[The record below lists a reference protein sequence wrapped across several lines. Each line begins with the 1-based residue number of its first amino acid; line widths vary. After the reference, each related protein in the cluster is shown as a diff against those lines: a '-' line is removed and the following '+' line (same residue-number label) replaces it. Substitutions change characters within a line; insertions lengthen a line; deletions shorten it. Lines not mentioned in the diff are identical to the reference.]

1 MRFWALF
8 VALVVP
14 ISLAAQRHKLTINA
28 ETPEGQLLQQIGL
41 EEDPANKLALLE
53 KFTAQY
59 PTHEAAAW
67 VYAQMVPLYSKTG
80 QPDKAMEAAAKL
92 LALDP
97 EDAQTAHAALRAA
110 EARNDP
116 DAIKRWAVHV
126 SEVARKVAQKPKPQD
141 EEEAEVWKQE
151 VDFARQVD
159 TYSEYALYA
168 AALQAQDP
176 RKKIELI
183 ETLEQRNPQS
193 QYIPQVRGVYV
204 VALQQAG
211 ETAKAVAVAENI
223 LEADQSNEDMLLLV
237 ADFYLK
243 QNKSPDKVIAYSEK
257 MIELMKTKPQPEG
270 VADAD
275 WERKKTLVTG
285 LGYWMSGVTYAAQNK
300 YAQADKQLREA
311 LPYIKDNDQLLA
323 VAYFHLGV
331 ANYKLEKILDAIKF
345 NQECI
350 KIKSPLQ
357 AQAKRNLAAIQA
369 QYRVVR

>member
-1 MRFWALF
+1 MRLWVLF
-8 VALVVP
+8 VAFAAAFPV
-14 ISLAAQRHKLTINA
+14 AAQRHKLTINA

-41 EEDPANKLALLE
+41 EEDAAKKLGLLE
-53 KFTAQY
+53 QFAAQY
-59 PTHEAAAW
+59 PKHEAAAW
-67 VYAQMVPLYSKTG
+67 VYAQMVPLYSKAG
-80 QPDKAMEAAAKL
+80 QYDKAMEAAENL

-97 EDAQTAHAALRAA
+97 EDARTAHAALKAA
-110 EARNDP
+110 EAKKDP
-116 DAIKRWAVHV
+116 DAIKKWAVQV

-141 EEEAEVWKQE
+141 EEEAEVWKEE
-151 VDFARQVD
+151 VEFAKQVD

-168 AALQAQDP
+168 AALQTPDP

-193 QYIPQVRGVYV
+193 QYVPQVRGVYV

-211 ETAKAVAVAENI
+211 EAAKAVAVAEKI
-223 LEADQSNEDMLLLV
+223 LETDQSNEDMLLLV
-237 ADFYLK
+237 ADYYLK
-243 QNKSPDKVIAYSEK
+243 QNKSPEKVIEYSER
-257 MIELMKTKPQPEG
+257 MVELMRTKPKPEG
-270 VADAD
+270 VAEAD
-275 WERKKTLVTG
+275 WEKKKTLVTG
-285 LGYWMSGVTYAAQNK
+285 LGYWMSGVTYATQNK

-357 AQAKRNLAAIQA
+357 GQAKRNLAAIQA